1 MKTIDKLRKFA
12 EGGKVKK
19 YGEGDEL
26 EYTDEEID
34 PFATPI
40 DPALDDINAWKSARS
55 AYRDI
60 ERGDGESYAAYRYRK
75 ALAK

>member
-12 EGGKVKK
+12 EGGKVRK
-19 YGEGDEL
+19 YGDGDEL
-26 EYTDEEID
+26 EYIDEEID

-40 DPALDDINAWKSARS
+40 NPDIDAWKSARS
-55 AYRDI
+55 AYRDV